1 MTVPALPTSTAAGPW
16 SPAGM
21 TRQASP
27 ELSGEAAADGLE
39 ADEEETVSS
48 IRTPMARSASAMSR
62 VSRERSGRR
71 SQPGSAASEA
81 STSAR
86 LVTDLDPGTVTVAS
100 TAPLA
105 WGAGQRAGCTELSV
119 MALL

>member
-1 MTVPALPTSTAAGPW
+1 
-16 SPAGM
+16 M

-27 ELSGEAAADGLE
+27 ELSGEAAADGLV

-119 MALL
+119 MALTLVAPRRPGS